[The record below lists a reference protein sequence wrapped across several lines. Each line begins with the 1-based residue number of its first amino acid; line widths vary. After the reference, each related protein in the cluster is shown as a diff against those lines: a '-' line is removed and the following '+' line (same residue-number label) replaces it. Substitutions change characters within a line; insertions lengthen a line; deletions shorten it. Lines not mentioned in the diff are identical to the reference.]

1 VLSNTYLLNGF
12 SVKHLPAMYIRRR
25 KKVHSYACKTE
36 NQAIK
41 DKEKHHFSFEGYDL
55 TQKVYLIPLY
65 FSALSNV

>member
-1 VLSNTYLLNGF
+1 
-12 SVKHLPAMYIRRR
+12 MYIRRR

-65 FSALSNV
+65 FSALSNVWLNEDAIFFAINII